1 MGEKHYPPEPERTKP
16 AFYAA
21 MFPALLEHAQQH
33 GYTLLPHGS
42 MVRDFDLVAVPWT
55 EGATTAEKLIGD
67 LAVVFGDDRYAEQR
81 EAALKSEHPKP
92 HGRRQFTVLLGGG
105 GPRLD
110 ISVMP
115 LQPKR
120 VVPTVEPVIICP
132 RCGRMDCGEFGGC
145 QNVTGPIT

>member
-1 MGEKHYPPEPERTKP
+1 MMGEKTYPPEPERTKP

-21 MFPALLEHAQQH
+21 LFPSLLETAQQH

-55 EGATTAEKLIGD
+55 DTATTADQLVGD
-67 LAVVFGDDRYAEQR
+67 MAYIYGDDRHRDQR
-81 EAALKSEHPKP
+81 EAAIKSATPKP
-92 HGRRQFTVLLGGG
+92 HGRMQYTILLGGG

-115 LQPKR
+115 IS
-120 VVPTVEPVIICP
+120 PTRSE
-132 RCGRMDCGEFGGC
+132 
-145 QNVTGPIT
+145 T